1 MNTKYFQL
9 IANGKHR
16 KTRIFQLQDGDKII
30 QGDEELKKYIT
41 NYYRGLFGPSEASLL
56 TMDESR
62 RDDIPQ
68 VSDNKKEWLTARF
81 SYEEVREAIFQM
93 KHNKAPGPDG
103 FPAEFYQ
110 ACFLGDHQR

>member
-62 RDDIPQ
+62 RDDIPH